1 MYQAR
6 VSGIEPD
13 RGGLKVIAT
22 LAGQGRQNSPH
33 YVLEIVTEAGE
44 FLSVP
49 NEAIIEAGGARLVYL
64 QQPEGRYVP
73 REIQTGVQGELYT
86 QVLEGLKPGEQ
97 VVTFGS
103 FFIDAEYRLKGS

>member
-6 VSGIEPD
+6 VSDVARQAD
-13 RGGLKVIAT
+13 RLVVKAT
-22 LAGQGRQNSPH
+22 LAGEGREGTAR

-49 NEAIIEAGGARLVYL
+49 HEAIIAS
-64 QQPEGRYVP
+64 EGKHVVYVP
-73 REIQTGVQGELYT
+73 EQQGHYTPREVQVGIQGELYT
-86 QVLEGLKPGEQ
+86 QIVDGLKAGEQ

-103 FFIDAEYRLKGS
+103 FFIDAEYRLKGL